1 MDHCQHIIAPSGKR
15 LVWYL
20 SMEEYLAQH
29 ISDPVDSA
37 LDHVS
42 QMGTK
47 QTPSSAKENGGV
59 FFTWV
64 VPPTVI
70 FGRHQVMADEV
81 NMAYCRSHGVQ
92 MYRRKSGGGCVYSDA
107 GNLMLSYITPDT
119 HSESV
124 FQSYLDSVA
133 EVLKQLGF
141 AAAKSEHNDVLI
153 GDRKV
158 SGNACYA
165 LPTGT
170 IVHGTMLYNVD
181 FEALQQAITP
191 TREKLAKHGVQSVR
205 QRVVNLRPLIEET
218 GAQGI
223 QDIHALSDYFV
234 SSFCSSSRT
243 LTPQETADI
252 DALEQ
257 TYLESS
263 FIEGK

>member
-1 MDHCQHIIAPSGKR
+1 MQHIIAPQGKR

-29 ISDPVDSA
+29 ISDREANLGNNTADTDS
-37 LDHVS
+37 
-42 QMGTK
+42 
-47 QTPSSAKENGGV
+47 TPSLREAGI

-70 FGRHQVMADEV
+70 FGRHQVMEDEV
-81 NMAYCRSHGVQ
+81 NMDYCRANGVQ

-119 HSESV
+119 HSEQV
-124 FQSYLDSVA
+124 FQQYLDRVSA
-133 EVLKQLGF
+133 ALQQLGF

-170 IVHGTMLYNVD
+170 IVHGTMLFNVD
-181 FEALQQAITP
+181 FAALQQAITP
-191 TREKLAKHGVQSVR
+191 SREKLSKHGVQSVR
-205 QRVVNLRPLIEET
+205 QRVANLKDIQGLLDPDNAT
-218 GAQGI
+218 AQRAMA
-223 QDIHALSDYFV
+223 DIHALSDYFIA
-234 SSFCSSSRT
+234 SFCASSRH
-243 LTPQETADI
+243 LTPEEITAI

-257 TYLESS
+257 TYLDPA
-263 FIEGK
+263 FIAGK